1 MEIHSSS
8 LAFVPNRYKTD
19 NRNDQAQTQASR
31 QDSQA
36 DITVDGLSADVE
48 NNSLPEKNIP
58 QLQKINDQLQEQNN
72 NPQNTRATRAITA
85 YQQENSIA
93 LKSERQQLLSG
104 IDLFV

>member
-19 NRNDQAQTQASR
+19 NRNDQAQTPASR
-31 QDSQA
+31 QHKQA
-36 DITVDGLSADVE
+36 NIAVDGLSADVE
-48 NNSLPEKNIP
+48 NNPLPEKNVP
-58 QLQKINDQLQEQNN
+58 QLQKINDQLLKQINN
-72 NPQNTRATRAITA
+72 SQNTRASRAITA